1 MSSWLLAWSSANVWR
16 QRGVLHL
23 PNAIETW
30 RVMETREVWG
40 LLFVGF
46 SPWHQTVTGETSIL
60 AERCL
65 LRANT

>member
-1 MSSWLLAWSSANVWR
+1 M
-16 QRGVLHL
+16 LHL

-60 AERCL
+60 AEQCL